1 MLKKIL
7 IGASVTIGTTLI
19 IAATGW
25 NFLAVANMSDKFV
38 QKLDFNL
45 AFKTFSEC
53 NEKDH
58 DRIKSKLDKI
68 YDLLLEHYR
77 GTSLSARGGLPTYG
91 ISNSDDVEEE
101 NTEYNFT
108 E

>member
-7 IGASVTIGTTLI
+7 IGAGVTIGAGLI

-25 NFLAVANMSDKFV
+25 NFLATANMSDKFV
-38 QKLDFNL
+38 QKMDFNL

-68 YDLLLEHYR
+68 YDLLMDHYR
-77 GTSLSARGGLPTYG
+77 LTARLTSPSTD
-91 ISNSDDVEEE
+91 SEEVDL
-101 NTEYNFT
+101 EYNFRD
-108 E
+108 

>member
-1 MLKKIL
+1 VVRKIL
-7 IGASVTIGTTLI
+7 IGAGVTIGAGLI

-25 NFLAVANMSDKFV
+25 NFLATANMSDKFV
-38 QKLDFNL
+38 QKMDFNL
-45 AFKTFSEC
+45 VFKTFSEC

-68 YDLLLEHYR
+68 YDLLMDHYR
-77 GTSLSARGGLPTYG
+77 LTARS
-91 ISNSDDVEEE
+91 ISPSINSEEVDM
-101 NTEYNFT
+101 EYNFR

>member
-7 IGASVTIGTTLI
+7 IGAGVTIGAGLI

-25 NFLAVANMSDKFV
+25 NFLATADMPGRFVSKSDF
-38 QKLDFNL
+38 LIF
-45 AFKTFSEC
+45 AEC

-58 DRIKSKLDKI
+58 DRINDKLDKI
-68 YDLLLEHYR
+68 YDLLMQHYTER
-77 GTSLSARGGLPTYG
+77 IVRSSTAHTPPADFDE
-91 ISNSDDVEEE
+91 INS
-101 NTEYNFT
+101 EYNFN

>member
-7 IGASVTIGTTLI
+7 IRSASTIGAALI

-25 NFLAVANMSDKFV
+25 NFLATANMPDKFV
-38 QKLDFNL
+38 AKTDFNL

-68 YDLLLEHYR
+68 YDLMMEHYR
-77 GTSLSARGGLPTYG
+77 LTARLTTLPTG
-91 ISNSDDVEEE
+91 AEEADA
-101 NTEYNFT
+101 EYNFR

>member
-7 IGASVTIGTTLI
+7 IGAAATIGAALI

-25 NFLAVANMSDKFV
+25 NFLATANMSDKFV
-38 QKLDFNL
+38 AKTDFNL

-58 DRIKSKLDKI
+58 DRIKVKLDKI
-68 YDLLLEHYR
+68 YDLLMEHYR
-77 GTSLSARGGLPTYG
+77 LTARLTSPTTHDE
-91 ISNSDDVEEE
+91 IDV
-101 NTEYNFT
+101 EYNFR

>member
-1 MLKKIL
+1 MFKKIL
-7 IGASVTIGTTLI
+7 IGAGVTIGASLI

-25 NFLAVANMSDKFV
+25 NFLVTASMSDKFV
-38 QKLDFNL
+38 QKSDFNL

-58 DRIKSKLDKI
+58 DRIKTKLDKI
-68 YDLLLEHYR
+68 YDLLMEHYR
-77 GTSLSARGGLPTYG
+77 LTARITDPND
-91 ISNSDDVEEE
+91 IDA
-101 NTEYNFT
+101 EYNFR